1 MKNVY
6 LFDANGNFS
15 GFKSVAEDYQPAAG
29 ETAVAIPQPNVM
41 PVKWTGSAW
50 RNATA
55 DEAAAYQKQMVA
67 DHPAPAPI
75 APSGPSQDA
84 QAVNALGLQLAQIKA
99 NQAAMTTAMDALGMT
114 VATIKAAQA
123 TPTTTTPTATN

>member
-1 MKNVY
+1 MKGIYKADPITHAFVSS
-6 LFDANGNFS
+6 DV
-15 GFKSVAEDYQPAAG
+15 VADDYQLQANESFENPS
-29 ETAVAIPQPNVM
+29 VNVM
-41 PVKWTGSAW
+41 PAKLVNGAW
-50 RNATA
+50 VDATPE
-55 DEAAAYQKQMVA
+55 EAAAYQKEQMAKYPDPV
-67 DHPAPAPI
+67 

>member
-1 MKNVY
+1 MKGIYKADPTTHV
-6 LFDANGNFS
+6 FVSSDV
-15 GFKSVAEDYQPAAG
+15 VADDYQLQANESFENPSG
-29 ETAVAIPQPNVM
+29 KVM
-41 PVKWTGSAW
+41 PAKLVNGAW
-50 RNATA
+50 VDATPE
-55 DEAAAYQKQMVA
+55 EAAAYQKEQA
-67 DHPAPAPI
+67 AKYPAPI